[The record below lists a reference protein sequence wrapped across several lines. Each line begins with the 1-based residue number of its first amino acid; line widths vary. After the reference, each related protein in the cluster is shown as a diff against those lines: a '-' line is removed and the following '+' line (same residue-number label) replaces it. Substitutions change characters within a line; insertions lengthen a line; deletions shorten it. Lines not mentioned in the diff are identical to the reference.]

1 MKERSDKTKNRVLSD
16 GEIIVL
22 YFDRDERAIT
32 ETDRKYGRYLLSAAK
47 NFLCDKA
54 DIDECVDDAY
64 LGVWNAIPPVKPKC
78 FKAFLV
84 TILRRS
90 AIKRVYSSKRKSIVP
105 SELLLS
111 FEELEIADID
121 ENIHASFDAERLGE
135 IIGDFV
141 RSLSERR
148 RYIFMSRYY
157 EAQRV
162 DVIARELSLS
172 RSTVNKELSAIR
184 DALRGTLESE
194 GYSV

>member
-1 MKERSDKTKNRVLSD
+1 MLSD

-121 ENIHASFDAERLGE
+121 ENIHASFDPTDGQVCCIVQYGNADGTDDCVSFLTWASRKTCVLYTLLREAG
-135 IIGDFV
+135 
-141 RSLSERR
+141 RR
-148 RYIFMSRYY
+148 T
-157 EAQRV
+157 
-162 DVIARELSLS
+162 D
-172 RSTVNKELSAIR
+172 IR
-184 DALRGTLESE
+184 
-194 GYSV
+194 